1 MYSKPEII
9 FCFLQSDVSNILE
22 ATAEEQGRAWYTIL
36 VRYNAEHDGE
46 PMPEEATSQSAEDVR
61 IGVDDHLGDQ
71 PGVNIPP
78 PSHPAAVPQQLP
90 PHAPPSH
97 APPPSDYITR
107 AEMVSMLANMESRLM
122 AQMVTLFANME
133 SKVMAQMDALRQE
146 VKSYTDKIAE
156 EQVRMF

>member
-1 MYSKPEII
+1 
-9 FCFLQSDVSNILE
+9 
-22 ATAEEQGRAWYTIL
+22 
-36 VRYNAEHDGE
+36 
-46 PMPEEATSQSAEDVR
+46 MPEEATSQSVEDVR

-78 PSHPAAVPQQLP
+78 PSPPAAVPQELP